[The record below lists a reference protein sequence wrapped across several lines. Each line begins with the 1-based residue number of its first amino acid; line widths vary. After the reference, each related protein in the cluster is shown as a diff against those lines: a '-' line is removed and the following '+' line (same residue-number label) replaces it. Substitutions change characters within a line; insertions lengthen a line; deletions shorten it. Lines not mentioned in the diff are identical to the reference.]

1 MENMIAI
8 IGGGNLGTAMAE
20 GLVNSAFSKPENIIV
35 TKRNTTTLSLLASKG
50 VIISNNNVEAVTK
63 ASWIIL
69 AIKPFQIKEV
79 LEEIKPMLNKDKHVL
94 ISVVTGVWINEIQE
108 IVGADFPV
116 FRAMPNTALAI
127 QESMTCI
134 NGSKVTNEQTAF
146 VVQLFDQLGKTVL
159 IEEKLMDAATVLGA
173 CGTAY
178 AMRYIRANIQ
188 GGIEIGFSAAT
199 ASLIAAQTV
208 KGAAELLLQKNTH
221 PEQEIDKV
229 TTPKGCTIAGLNEM
243 EHQGFSSS
251 LIKGIVTSYK
261 KIIQD
266 M

>member
-108 IVGADFPV
+108 IVGADF
-116 FRAMPNTALAI
+116 
-127 QESMTCI
+127 QY
-134 NGSKVTNEQTAF
+134 
-146 VVQLFDQLGKTVL
+146 LGL
-159 IEEKLMDAATVLGA
+159 CRI
-173 CGTAY
+173 
-178 AMRYIRANIQ
+178 
-188 GGIEIGFSAAT
+188 
-199 ASLIAAQTV
+199 
-208 KGAAELLLQKNTH
+208 LL
-221 PEQEIDKV
+221 
-229 TTPKGCTIAGLNEM
+229 
-243 EHQGFSSS
+243 
-251 LIKGIVTSYK
+251 
-261 KIIQD
+261 
-266 M
+266 